1 MVEITAPIGGK
12 IFQVH
17 VAVGD
22 QVELDDEVIVIE
34 AMKMETPVM
43 APQAG
48 TVKEIKAAVG
58 DNVSENQV
66 LMVIE

>member
-1 MVEITAPIGGK
+1 MLEITAPIGGK

-22 QVELDDEVIVIE
+22 RVELDDEVMVIE
-34 AMKMETPVM
+34 AMKMETPIL

-48 TVKEIKAAVG
+48 IVQEIKAAVG
-58 DNVSENQV
+58 DSVSESQV
-66 LMVIE
+66 LLVLE